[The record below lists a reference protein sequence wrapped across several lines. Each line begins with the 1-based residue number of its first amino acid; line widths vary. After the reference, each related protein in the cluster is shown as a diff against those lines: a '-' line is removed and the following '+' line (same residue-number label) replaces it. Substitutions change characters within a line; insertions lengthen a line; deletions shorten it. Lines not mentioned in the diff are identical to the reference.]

1 MRILLPKRSFLLV
14 IFRIIPDGWDR
25 IRINYFDRSIT
36 AEIWADTGCD
46 NELLFKAVVGQL
58 RGDAY
63 SLLKSIFSS
72 GQSTGH
78 RNYGRIF
85 LNSNLEIS
93 TYYKTF
99 EQKF

>member
-1 MRILLPKRSFLLV
+1 MDGTESESLILIGLSRPRF
-14 IFRIIPDGWDR
+14 
-25 IRINYFDRSIT
+25 
-36 AEIWADTGCD
+36 WADTGCD

-58 RGDAY
+58 RADTY

-72 GQSTGH
+72 GQGMGH

-93 TYYKTF
+93 TQYKTF